1 MFNSRS
7 THKDFLTQLA
17 RHSLVDPKFRMMFM
31 SQGTS
36 CIGCNHRTFGAQWS
50 GCAPQ
55 RSLAKQ
61 TLVDQPAAHVRR
73 FVELPKVSF
82 QAQGFY
88 SPQKLSK
95 TDAMDVMEAYMASAM
110 AEMQVK
116 WRNQMKS
123 LGRNTSCVIRNGK
136 KTCWIHLWFKS
147 SPCFT
152 AFLSMIFFSEVT
164 SLVPNPLAKKCIVNS
179 RWLGTVLAFKQKAA
193 KRPKQRGRQ
202 DPNSD
207 EEHRDFVLFW
217 KQLMM
222 IEHI

>member
-1 MFNSRS
+1 
-7 THKDFLTQLA
+7 
-17 RHSLVDPKFRMMFM
+17 MFM

-95 TDAMDVMEAYMASAM
+95 TDAMDVMEAYMASTM
-110 AEMQVK
+110 AEMQV
-116 WRNQMKS
+116 QMK
-123 LGRNTSCVIRNGK
+123 
-136 KTCWIHLWFKS
+136 H
-147 SPCFT
+147 
-152 AFLSMIFFSEVT
+152 
-164 SLVPNPLAKKCIVNS
+164 
-179 RWLGTVLAFKQKAA
+179 Q
-193 KRPKQRGRQ
+193 
-202 DPNSD
+202 D
-207 EEHRDFVLFW
+207 EEIRWNLV
-217 KQLMM
+217 
-222 IEHI
+222 EETAVV

>member
-1 MFNSRS
+1 MTFS
-7 THKDFLTQLA
+7 
-17 RHSLVDPKFRMMFM
+17 

-61 TLVDQPAAHVRR
+61 TLVDQPAAHLRR

-95 TDAMDVMEAYMASAM
+95 TDAMDVMEAYMASTM
-110 AEMQVK
+110 AEMQVR

-123 LGRNTSCVIRNGK
+123 RGRNTSCGIRNGK
-136 KTCWIHLWFKS
+136 KTCWIHLWFKV
-147 SPCFT
+147 SPCFN
-152 AFLSMIFFSEVT
+152 SFSEVT

-179 RWLGTVLAFKQKAA
+179 RWLGTVLAFYKSSQAA
-193 KRPKQRGRQ
+193 EAARQ
-202 DPNSD
+202 TRS
-207 EEHRDFVLFW
+207 EFWWRTSGLCFVLKIVDDDW
-217 KQLMM
+217 EY
-222 IEHI
+222 I

>member
-1 MFNSRS
+1 MF
-7 THKDFLTQLA
+7 L
-17 RHSLVDPKFRMMFM
+17 

-88 SPQKLSK
+88 SPQKLSA
-95 TDAMDVMEAYMASAM
+95 TDAMDVMEAYMASTM
-110 AEMQVK
+110 AEMQVRWSTKMKKSDEISWKKHQLCNSK
-116 WRNQMKS
+116 W
-123 LGRNTSCVIRNGK
+123 K
-136 KTCWIHLWFKS
+136 KNMLNS
-147 SPCFT
+147 SMVSRSRHVSIGF
-152 AFLSMIFFSEVT
+152 FLSMIFFSEVT
-164 SLVPNPLAKKCIVNS
+164 SLAPNPLAKKCIVNS
-179 RWLGTVLAFKQKAA
+179 RWLGTVCWRLNK
-193 KRPKQRGRQ
+193 KQRSGQ
-202 DPNSD
+202 NSEAD
-207 EEHRDFVLFW
+207 KIRILMKNIGTFVLFW

-222 IEHI
+222 IENM